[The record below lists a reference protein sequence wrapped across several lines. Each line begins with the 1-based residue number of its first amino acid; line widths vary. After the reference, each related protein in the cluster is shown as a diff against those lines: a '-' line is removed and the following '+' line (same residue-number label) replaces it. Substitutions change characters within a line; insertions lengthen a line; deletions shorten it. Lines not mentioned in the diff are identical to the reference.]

1 MSFDINYL
9 INEEIT
15 ERSLLVINS
24 EGVNIGVKTIDDAL
38 KIANEERL
46 DLVLFKPSN
55 GSTPAIAKILDYNK
69 FIFEQKK
76 KEKDAKNAV
85 SASKMKELIIKPQ
98 ISDHDIEWQAQKL
111 LQWINAGNQVKLK
124 IKTFGRVGFKQE
136 LIEDAYNK
144 FVKILSVS
152 AKVQIPLKK
161 LSPVLYE
168 AIFVKNNK
176 NK

>member
-1 MSFDINYL
+1 
-9 INEEIT
+9 
-15 ERSLLVINS
+15 
-24 EGVNIGVKTIDDAL
+24 
-38 KIANEERL
+38 
-46 DLVLFKPSN
+46 
-55 GSTPAIAKILDYNK
+55 
-69 FIFEQKK
+69 
-76 KEKDAKNAV
+76 
-85 SASKMKELIIKPQ
+85 MKELIIKPQ

>member
-1 MSFDINYL
+1 VSFDINYL

-98 ISDHDIEWQAQKL
+98 ISDHDIE
-111 LQWINAGNQVKLK
+111 
-124 IKTFGRVGFKQE
+124 
-136 LIEDAYNK
+136 
-144 FVKILSVS
+144 
-152 AKVQIPLKK
+152 
-161 LSPVLYE
+161 
-168 AIFVKNNK
+168 
-176 NK
+176 